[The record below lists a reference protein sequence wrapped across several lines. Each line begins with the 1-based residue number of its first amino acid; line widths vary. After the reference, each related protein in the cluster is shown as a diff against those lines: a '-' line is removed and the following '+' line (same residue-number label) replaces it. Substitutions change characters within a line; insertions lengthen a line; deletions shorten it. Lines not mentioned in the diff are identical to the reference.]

1 MKLII
6 IPREYVCNSMKHADI
21 LKLAC
26 WNSALLDSS
35 YSIRRDTIREMI
47 SLKAWVKKE
56 GDTLVSACICDNLE

>member
-6 IPREYVCNSMKHADI
+6 IPREYVC
-21 LKLAC
+21 
-26 WNSALLDSS
+26 NSALLDSS